1 MFKRLLQ
8 QVLVWELLL
17 FGGWWLHAQDIRM
30 GPPIVEIMTTPG
42 STATFYLSLINQSDV
57 DVQCNLLVKSMEIT
71 AAGMPYPVDSSAR
84 SLAPWVKINQSAEF
98 ILKGGENFR
107 IRGSFLPPSGTAPG
121 GYYGMV
127 LCRTSEPK
135 MIREPQAKLQ
145 TRLKL
150 RFQFACVVM
159 GIVQGGKLQ
168 AKIEPEGP
176 TIFAGKRAGEKKE
189 QNWYVELP
197 IYNRGNI
204 HVTLD
209 GTVQLFSETG
219 ELVTKMGLSA
229 GKGYLL
235 PDQRRKFK
243 AEGKGPLPDG
253 IYVADLRVGQATIN
267 QFATETIPFY
277 ILNGNVLPGS
287 PNKTDGAT
295 LEQTS
300 QGFILSKSQLSI
312 ETAAGGHQFQTIQI
326 TNLTP
331 RPQTITAAI
340 LPWDQNRAG
349 DIIFPTVSK
358 HRQELSTNIQ
368 LTPTEIQL
376 APKQKANFKI
386 QVNVPK
392 TAAGDYYD
400 AIVFHRTGT
409 TFTKVPTLLLTQS
422 VLTSVRIKQTVQ
434 LKNELIDFQ
443 VQSIKDQ
450 GFQFQ
455 VVVKNVGNGSCF
467 PEGRINVFDAQN
479 AKIDET
485 ITFGADSF
493 ILAKN
498 EREFVIEWGKLLAP
512 GKYRAELTYLFA
524 PNEKAIQKVIHF
536 QVN

>member
-1 MFKRLLQ
+1 MLMRLIKKFLI
-8 QVLVWELLL
+8 LEILL
-17 FGGWWLHAQDIRM
+17 FGGLWLHAQDIRM

-42 STATFYLSLINQSDV
+42 STATFYLSLINQSDI
-57 DVQCNLLVKSMEIT
+57 DVNCSMLVKSMEIT

-84 SLAPWVKINQSAEF
+84 SIAPWLKINQNTEF
-98 ILKGGENFR
+98 ILKGGENLR
-107 IRGSFLPPSGTAPG
+107 VRCSFLPPIGTVPG
-121 GYYGMV
+121 GYYGMI

-135 MIREPQAKLQ
+135 MIREQQTKLR
-145 TRLKL
+145 TRMKL

-176 TIFAGKRAGEKKE
+176 TIFAGKRTGEKNE
-189 QNWYVELP
+189 RNWYVELP
-197 IYNRGNI
+197 IHNSGNI

-235 PDQRRKFK
+235 PEQRRKFK

-277 ILNGNVLPGS
+277 ILNGNVFPGS

-300 QGFILSKSQLSI
+300 QGFILNKSQLNI

-331 RPQTITAAI
+331 RPQTITATI
-340 LPWDQNRAG
+340 LPWDQNRTG
-349 DIIFPTVSK
+349 DIIFPDVSK
-358 HRQELSTNIQ
+358 HKQELGTNIQ
-368 LTPTEIQL
+368 LTPAEIQL

-386 QVNVPK
+386 QMNVPK
-392 TAAGDYYD
+392 TATGEYYD

-409 TFTKVPTLLLTQS
+409 TFTKVPSLLLTQS
-422 VLTSVRIKQTVQ
+422 VLTSVKIKQTVQ
-434 LKNELIDFQ
+434 LKSELIDFK
-443 VQSIKDQ
+443 VKPVKEQ
-450 GFQFQ
+450 GFEFR
-455 VVVKNVGNGSCF
+455 VVVKNSGNGTCF
-467 PEGRINVFDAQN
+467 PEGRINIFDAQN
-479 AKIDET
+479 SKIDET
-485 ITFGADSF
+485 ITFGQDCF

-498 EREFVIEWGKLLAP
+498 DREFEIEWGKLLVP
-512 GKYRAELTYLFA
+512 GKYRAELAYSFA